1 MAVALSMSLED
12 VLEEFSL
19 SREQLNLPCSLL
31 LCNNLAA
38 KLDRWELLAPHIGLS
53 QCDIIDIT
61 EDSSS
66 YQDQRL
72 SCFRKWRNR
81 YGSKATVISL
91 VEALSKIK
99 RYDLVGDLCKLYK
112 QEPETSA
119 DLFSSSDKVPAE
131 YKCLLSY
138 RDELLSEIS
147 CDLPTVSGKL
157 LEKDLIPSSLTI
169 VNPREIDDLQLAS
182 KIVDCLLKRVKFFPD
197 KYYVLRDVLHECS
210 WMNDLVKQLS
220 EITSKCMHVR
230 LLYTIVISLQWLSC
244 RQRHC
249 SFML

>member
-1 MAVALSMSLED
+1 MAVALSVSLEG
-12 VLEEFSL
+12 VLESFSL
-19 SREQLNLPCSLL
+19 SRKQLNLPCSLL
-31 LCNNLAA
+31 LCNTLAA

-91 VEALSKIK
+91 AEALSKIK

-112 QEPETSA
+112 REPETSA
-119 DLFSSSDKVPAE
+119 DSFSSSDKVPAE
-131 YKCLLSY
+131 YECLLSY
-138 RDELLSEIS
+138 RDKLISEIS

-157 LEKDLIPSSLTI
+157 LKKDLIPSSLTI
-169 VNPREIDDLQLAS
+169 VNPREIDDLAS

-197 KYYVLRDVLHECS
+197 KYYVLQDVLHECS

-220 EITSKCMHVR
+220 KVTGKC
-230 LLYTIVISLQWLSC
+230 L
-244 RQRHC
+244 
-249 SFML
+249 